1 MRPWFRR
8 RILDPI
14 LDLLKQGI
22 TPEKLAWSIAFGCAM
37 GVMPF
42 LGVTTLLCVV
52 IALALRLNPIA
63 IQIANYAMYP
73 FQLLLFIPFVRL
85 GEALFRQPRSAITVE
100 RVQYLFH
107 ANLREGIR
115 LFWGEVWHAVVA
127 WMVVVP
133 FVVLILYLL
142 LLRPLKIAA
151 RELGKGRV
159 LHTPPPSPGVE
170 S

>member
-1 MRPWFRR
+1 MRQWFRR
-8 RILDPI
+8 RIYHPL

-37 GVMPF
+37 GIMPF

-52 IALALRLNPIA
+52 IALVLRLNPVA

-73 FQLLLFIPFVRL
+73 LQLLLFIPFVRL
-85 GEALFRQPRSAITVE
+85 GEAMFRQPRSAITFE
-100 RVQYLFH
+100 RMQYIFH

-127 WMVVVP
+127 WVVVVP
-133 FVVLILYLL
+133 FVVGILYILL
-142 LLRPLKIAA
+142 VPPLRIAS
-151 RELGKGRV
+151 RELGKGRG
-159 LHTPPPSPGVE
+159 LGPPSPR
-170 S
+170 